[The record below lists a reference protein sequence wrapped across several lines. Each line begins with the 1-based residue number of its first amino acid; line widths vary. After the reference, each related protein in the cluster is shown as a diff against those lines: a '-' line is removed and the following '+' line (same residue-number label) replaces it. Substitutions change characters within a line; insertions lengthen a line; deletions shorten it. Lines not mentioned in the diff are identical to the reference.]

1 MRVTLIQ
8 LLLICLLSTQLAAQ
22 EVPGLTVGAK
32 VRVWT
37 TDIRKMSGRVEALT
51 KDSIVLQPE
60 GRASISI
67 PVAVLTRV
75 EISRGFLSRK
85 ESAWKYAKWG
95 AVIGAVPGAISLGLQ
110 HEEVGGGSSVAKA
123 TALGAWSG
131 ALFGGLIG
139 AAIGAGRQ
147 GEKWERLR

>member
-1 MRVTLIQ
+1 
-8 LLLICLLSTQLAAQ
+8 
-22 EVPGLTVGAK
+22 
-32 VRVWT
+32 
-37 TDIRKMSGRVEALT
+37 
-51 KDSIVLQPE
+51 
-60 GRASISI
+60 
-67 PVAVLTRV
+67 LTRI

-95 AVIGAVPGAISLGLQ
+95 VVIGAVPGAISLGLQ

-123 TALGAWSG
+123 TALGAWFG

-139 AAIGAGRQ
+139 AAIGAGRR